1 MTAPAKP
8 GAALTATLNANE
20 KRYAR
25 TSAARNRARQRECVD
40 GDEHTPDE
48 LREIH
53 AALKAECR
61 LRHPEWFR

>member
-1 MTAPAKP
+1 MTEKLRS

-20 KRYAR
+20 QRYAR

-53 AALKAECR
+53 ARLKAEMYAR
-61 LRHPEWFR
+61 NPERAR

>member
-20 KRYAR
+20 QRYAR

-40 GDEHTPDE
+40 GCEFTVDE
-48 LREIH
+48 LLAERDR
-53 AALKAECR
+53 LKAEMYAR
-61 LRHPEWFR
+61 NPERAR